1 MCGGE
6 HSGLAAHN
14 KGSCSCD
21 EAQAPWPLRL
31 VDGRSLAFHA
41 LATWLG
47 LGLRLGLE
55 FGFGLG
61 LGLVHALAT
70 MAAWLRL
77 PVGGATWG
85 EAWRTPLHMHP
96 AAPPADAPARRCS
109 SAADGSAL
117 GIDEPR
123 DAALAEAAG
132 LGSGRPSALLN
143 SQFSASSLP
152 RICWSCWW
160 SVTERCSSSCSSNDH
175 LMYTPTSVD
184 LIGSGSS
191 SVSLPCGGLG
201 AALSAHSRA
210 AELVGKT
217 PGARRVQALATIVP
231 CSSPRTLVCAGTLKC
246 DLVLLAKLSS
256 LWNDAFASSSTRE
269 RRAAARASIMRA

>member
-1 MCGGE
+1 MWGE
-6 HSGLAAHN
+6 HSGRQRTMRVMQLRRGA
-14 KGSCSCD
+14 GPS
-21 EAQAPWPLRL
+21 PLRL

-47 LGLRLGLE
+47 LGLRLGSGSGSGSGSVRVR
-55 FGFGLG
+55 FGVRVRVRVRVRVQSTRSPPWPHGC
-61 LGLVHALAT
+61 ACPW
-70 MAAWLRL
+70 AARL
-77 PVGGATWG
+77 G

-109 SAADGSAL
+109 SAADGSAPA
-117 GIDEPR
+117 DEPR
-123 DAALAEAAG
+123 VAALAEAAG
-132 LGSGRPSALLN
+132 LGSGRPSALF
-143 SQFSASSLP
+143 SSEFSASSLP

-175 LMYTPTSVD
+175 LMYTPISVD

-210 AELVGKT
+210 TELVGKT
-217 PGARRVQALATIVP
+217 PGARRVRALATIVP
-231 CSSPRTLVCAGTLKC
+231 CSAHAPWSVQAHSVRSRLAG
-246 DLVLLAKLSS
+246 
-256 LWNDAFASSSTRE
+256 
-269 RRAAARASIMRA
+269 